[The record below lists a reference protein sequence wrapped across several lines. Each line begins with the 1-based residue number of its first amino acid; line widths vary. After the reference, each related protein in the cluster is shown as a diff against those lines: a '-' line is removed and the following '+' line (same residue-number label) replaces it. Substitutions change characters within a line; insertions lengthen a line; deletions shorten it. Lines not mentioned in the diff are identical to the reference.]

1 MMVPPVESFFLSWNP
16 IALVFAFVILSAAL
30 GLLVD
35 WLLARLSRWLE
46 KGGHLR
52 EQHHEIAGHFIGVVG
67 VIYAVLVAF
76 VVVTAWQTN
85 DHAKDL
91 TMQEQ
96 HEVDDLFHLDAA
108 FHNLDDDRI
117 RLMLA
122 NYSEVMS
129 DEWQEMKRG
138 DQLCLD
144 TSATCPP
151 SSSKPSQQTNR
162 LAHCI
167 REATFDLVPQTRQ
180 QQVVYEEGIRLVQSF
195 SENREERRRRY
206 QERAL
211 QGALWFS
218 FILGATILVFMTYF
232 VEGQSRVLH
241 GIRTSGFFAM
251 IGMLVALAFIFD
263 RPFVGASQVSGG
275 EWNVLQTH
283 FAQDLRAPTTSDRIA
298 AEDVFANCKE

>member
-1 MMVPPVESFFLSWNP
+1 
-16 IALVFAFVILSAAL
+16 
-30 GLLVD
+30 
-35 WLLARLSRWLE
+35 
-46 KGGHLR
+46 
-52 EQHHEIAGHFIGVVG
+52 
-67 VIYAVLVAF
+67 
-76 VVVTAWQTN
+76 
-85 DHAKDL
+85 
-91 TMQEQ
+91 
-96 HEVDDLFHLDAA
+96 
-108 FHNLDDDRI
+108 
-117 RLMLA
+117 
-122 NYSEVMS
+122 
-129 DEWQEMKRG
+129 
-138 DQLCLD
+138 
-144 TSATCPP
+144 
-151 SSSKPSQQTNR
+151 
-162 LAHCI
+162 
-167 REATFDLVPQTRQ
+167 
-180 QQVVYEEGIRLVQSF
+180 VYEEGIRLVQSF

>member
-1 MMVPPVESFFLSWNP
+1 MMVPPIESFLLSWNP
-16 IALVFAFVILSAAL
+16 VVLVFAFAMLSAAL
-30 GLLVD
+30 GLLAN
-35 WLLARLSRWLE
+35 WQLARLSRWLE

-52 EQHHEIAGHFIGVVG
+52 EKHQMAGHFIGVVG

-108 FHNLDDDRI
+108 FHNSDGDGI

-122 NYSEVMS
+122 NYAAVMT
-129 DEWQEMKRG
+129 DEWKEMKRG

-144 TSATCPP
+144 TSETCPP
-151 SSSKPSQQTNR
+151 SSSKPSQEANR

-167 REATFDLVPQTRQ
+167 REAAFNLVPETRQ

-218 FILGATILVFMTYF
+218 FFLGATILVFMTYF

-241 GIRTSGFFAM
+241 AIRTSGFFAM

-263 RPFVGASQVSGG
+263 RPFVGASQISGD
-275 EWNVLQTH
+275 EWDVMQTH
-283 FAQDLRAPTTSDRIA
+283 FSQDLPTPTTSERIA

>member
-1 MMVPPVESFFLSWNP
+1 MVPPIESFLLSWNP
-16 IALVFAFVILSAAL
+16 VVLVFAFVMLSAAL
-30 GLLVD
+30 GLLVN
-35 WLLARLSRWLE
+35 WQLARLSRWLE
-46 KGGHLR
+46 KGGHLS
-52 EQHHEIAGHFIGVVG
+52 EKHQMAGHFIGVVG

-85 DHAKDL
+85 DHAKEL

-108 FHNLDDDRI
+108 FHNSNGDGI

-122 NYSEVMS
+122 NYAAVMI
-129 DEWQEMKRG
+129 DEWKEMKRG

-144 TSATCPP
+144 TSETCPP
-151 SSSKPSQQTNR
+151 SSSKPSQEANR

-167 REATFDLVPQTRQ
+167 GEAAFNLVPETRQ

-218 FILGATILVFMTYF
+218 FFLGATILVLMTYF

-241 GIRTSGFFAM
+241 AIRTSGFFAM
-251 IGMLVALAFIFD
+251 IGMVVALAFIFD
-263 RPFVGASQVSGG
+263 RPFVGASQISGD
-275 EWNVLQTH
+275 EWDVMQTH
-283 FAQDLRAPTTSDRIA
+283 FAQDLPAPATSERIA